1 MYDDLNLLEES
12 ESKSDSFIHPNV
24 YNDVQTN
31 RSAMMY
37 VCAPYRTVPLEV
49 VYKYAPSKM
58 VSREAGNLIDARL
71 VHPSKAPSPMYSR
84 DESAGNS
91 IGARLVHP

>member
-12 ESKSDSFIHPNV
+12 ESKSDSFIYPNV

-49 VYKYAPSKM
+49 VSSVPLEVVYKYTPSKM
-58 VSREAGNLIDARL
+58 VSRDAGNLIDARL
-71 VHPSKAPSPMYSR
+71 VHP
-84 DESAGNS
+84 
-91 IGARLVHP
+91 